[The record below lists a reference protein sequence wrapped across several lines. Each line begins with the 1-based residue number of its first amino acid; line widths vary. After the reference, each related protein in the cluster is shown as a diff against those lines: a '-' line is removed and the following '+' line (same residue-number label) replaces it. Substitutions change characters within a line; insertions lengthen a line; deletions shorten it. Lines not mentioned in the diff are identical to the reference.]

1 MDRTWLNAWCT
12 AILACALLAGA
23 YEWFLRERGYVP
35 TVQDDADLWSLQYDR
50 LMSSPDAVALLGASR
65 IEFGIDPALLSRE
78 LGRPVAMLAL
88 NGKYPLAML
97 RALAEDPRFAGLVV
111 VGIDSRGMQRKH
123 WDMQQSEIDHFHKR
137 WTLARRIH
145 RDLLTQLQER
155 LVLMRSSFSLV
166 NLVERLVAG
175 DGLPRNEHTV
185 VRGDRGGLV
194 DFSHP
199 DLAWTHAKRVTDLQ
213 AYYRDNPP
221 VDVETW
227 LTDLAIVSQ
236 WVKRIED
243 RGGRVVFF
251 REPVSGES
259 LQLDEINFPRHRYW
273 DAYAKVSPALMIDFR
288 DVPALSAFTLPDTSH
303 IDAADVPRLTK
314 ALANALKSRNVAARQ
329 EAKPPPGSTAMRIYC
344 HQPIMT

>member
-1 MDRTWLNAWCT
+1 MDRTWLTAWCT

-23 YEWFLRERGYVP
+23 CEWFLRERGYAP
-35 TVQDDADLWSLQYDR
+35 SVQDDADLWSLQYDR
-50 LMSSPDAVALLGASR
+50 LMASPDAVALLGASR

-78 LGRPVAMLAL
+78 LGKPVAMLAV

-97 RALAEDPRFAGLVV
+97 RALAEDPRYAGLVI

-145 RDLLTQLQER
+145 RELLTWLQER

-166 NLVERLVAG
+166 NVVQRLIAG
-175 DGLPRNEHTV
+175 DGLPRNEHV
-185 VRGDRGGLV
+185 FVRADRAGFI
-194 DFSHP
+194 DYHHS
-199 DLAWTHAKRVTDLQ
+199 DLAWTHAKRVLDLE

-221 VDVETW
+221 QPAAAW
-227 LTDLAIVSQ
+227 LADLATVSQ

-259 LQLDEINFPRHRYW
+259 LQLDEANFPRDRYW
-273 DAYAKVSPALMIDFR
+273 DAYARESPAAMIDFR

-303 IDAADVPRLTK
+303 VDAIDVPLLTTE
-314 ALANALKSRNVAARQ
+314 LAQLLKRR
-329 EAKPPPGSTAMRIYC
+329 GL
-344 HQPIMT
+344 